1 MVSEFSFGHWKC
13 HFSSLEIWHF
23 WQKCHNSGEAKW
35 HFRCPYNNFET
46 TFISPT
52 SPKNYEYEFGFKH
65 LPLLNGFSA
74 NSKYAKQSSPCQEAC
89 SGPKWPLGPLGG
101 AGMAQVW
108 CKGLNIGRA
117 IKRECLVLLLMFL
130 KHLRTLLGF
139 YPSKRIFCHY
149 TNTSGGYKP
158 YPGLFPSHPQCFSW

>member
-1 MVSEFSFGHWKC
+1 MPFWACKDG
-13 HFSSLEIWHF
+13 HF
-23 WQKCHNSGEAKW
+23 WQKCPYSGTKNNTFGCPNENSD
-35 HFRCPYNNFET
+35 P

-52 SPKNYEYEFGFKH
+52 SPKNDEYDFGFKH

-117 IKRECLVLLLMFL
+117 IKRECFVLLSMFL

-139 YPSKRIFCHY
+139 FPSKGIFCHY
-149 TNTSGGYKP
+149 MSTGGGCRP
-158 YPGLFPSHPQCFSW
+158 YPPPYPPHP